1 MLATIGP
8 PSRVQMPQC
17 NESGGDAVK
26 DQIDCRVTSG
36 EYLRFAL
43 FRDGRPLSP
52 MAGNFVYV
60 RGEDEAM
67 EVVFV
72 GETDN
77 LSKHAQDRWS
87 EAERAFGASG
97 LYTRLNITAAVRR
110 REHAELINAYSP
122 SMNSEE
128 LRRAG

>member
-1 MLATIGP
+1 
-8 PSRVQMPQC
+8 
-17 NESGGDAVK
+17 VK
-26 DQIDCRVTSG
+26 DQIDCRSTTG

-43 FRDGRPLSP
+43 FKEGRPLSP

-60 RGEDEAM
+60 RGEDEGL
-67 EVVFV
+67 EVVYV

-77 LSKHAQDRWS
+77 LAKHAQDRWT
-87 EAERAFGASG
+87 EAERSQGASG

-110 REHAELINAYSP
+110 REHAELLSAYTPPMNA
-122 SMNSEE
+122 EE